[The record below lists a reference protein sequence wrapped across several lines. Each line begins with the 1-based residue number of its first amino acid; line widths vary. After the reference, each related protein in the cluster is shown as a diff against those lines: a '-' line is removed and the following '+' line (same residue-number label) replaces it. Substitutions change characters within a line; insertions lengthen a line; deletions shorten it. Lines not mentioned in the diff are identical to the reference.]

1 MADRV
6 CSDCNRCLDHSAYTN
21 TQWARGVGWSRCF
34 NCVQGFANLPTE
46 NGDAG
51 RYNHSSRAEFTH
63 HALDNPI
70 AEGSFRWVA
79 KGKSVSGPRSNQAC
93 VTKWF
98 KTGAV
103 FSKDFFRYDILA
115 VDKALELVN
124 RFNQLGIV
132 DKEIKINVPQV
143 WTFEDNCRDDWA
155 GQMSLV
161 EPFIQNYQ
169 KFNSNTGWNNESTA
183 WGTVM
188 QALSHFSYH
197 ATGGFYVLC
206 DLQGGIYQHEVVLS
220 DPVILSRRREFGVTD
235 LGPHGI
241 SSFFSTHECDI
252 CHPNWTRPANPAQY
266 FRPERGTFMMNRH
279 VPTAHSRPLDTIYL
293 EDDE

>member
-1 MADRV
+1 MPDRV
-6 CSDCNRCLDHSAYTN
+6 CSDCNRCLDRSSYTN
-21 TQWARGVGWSRCF
+21 TQWARGVGTSRCF
-34 NCVQGFANLPTE
+34 NCVQGFAGLPTE
-46 NGDAG
+46 NADAG
-51 RYNHSSRAEFTH
+51 RYNMSNRAEFTH
-63 HALDNPI
+63 HALGNPI

-79 KGKSVSGPRSNQAC
+79 KGKYVSGPRSNQAC

-115 VDKALELVN
+115 VDKALEIVN
-124 RFNQLGIV
+124 RFNQLGVV
-132 DKEIKINVPQV
+132 DKEVKINVPQV
-143 WTFEDNCRDDWA
+143 WRFEDNCNDDWA

-169 KFNSNTGWNNESTA
+169 KFNSNTGWNNETTA
-183 WGTVM
+183 WGKVM

-206 DLQGGIYQHEVVLS
+206 DLQGGVYQREIVLS

-241 SSFFSTHECDI
+241 SSFFSTHECDY
-252 CHPNWTRPANPAQY
+252 CHPSWTRPANAAQY
-266 FRPERGTFMMNRH
+266 FRPERGTLMMNRH
-279 VPTAHSRPLDTIYL
+279 VPTAPSRPLDTIYW
-293 EDDE
+293 DDE